1 MSRRRAHESP
11 NEPGVF
17 PCPTGAELAP
27 GRGPGPGSSSGSGEA
42 SIWGSGY
49 GSGQGWLAPPL
60 GAVRAQPAE
69 SSGGARFGRDRSS
82 EDELASPARD
92 RSSEDELA
100 SPARARSSEDELA
113 SPARLGPAAR
123 VRVGAAWRAGA
134 PALPGGL
141 STAAMRTR
149 PAHATPRVATPR
161 VGVRVR
167 VRVGVGGKLQPRA
180 GRLCGGDSVGVCVHL
195 VRGRVRVGR
204 GLGLDQG

>member
-69 SSGGARFGRDRSS
+69 SSGGARFGRD
-82 EDELASPARD
+82 
-92 RSSEDELA
+92 
-100 SPARARSSEDELA
+100 RSSEDELA